1 MDSQLQEKI
10 QQKIHETLEN
20 VNEINDIVHSLSN
33 LSGNND
39 FGYGI
44 AIGRLYNSFYYQSRR
59 ILKRDPSKEEFAE
72 FLKLLKKYELQLKEK
87 FRT

>member
-20 VNEINDIVHSLSN
+20 VNEINDIVHSLST
-33 LSGNND
+33 LSVNND

-59 ILKRDPSKEEFAE
+59 ILKRSPSKEEFAE
-72 FLKLLKKYELQLKEK
+72 FLEILKKYELQFKEK
-87 FRT
+87 FGN

>member
-20 VNEINDIVHSLSN
+20 VNEINDIVHSLSK

-72 FLKLLKKYELQLKEK
+72 FLELLKKYELQFKEK
-87 FRT
+87 FGN

>member
-20 VNEINDIVHSLSN
+20 VNEINDIVHSLSK

-72 FLKLLKKYELQLKEK
+72 FLELLKKYELQFKEK